1 MHINSLGAE
10 RAERTPSFDYSIRT
24 ANTNTNNNT
33 SSTGSVGKTGAASY
47 ATAMQKALTNQTT
60 PLNYSNTWAGNII
73 IREALEKM
81 KEDPEWESSVMS
93 KIKEE
98 TQTDYDM
105 TQSGL
110 KSYMTQMLVSGA
122 TNGSNFS
129 NYLGYSPYLASTLG
143 YTNTTGLGAL
153 ASSAY
158 SNVMNNT
165 YNTSLLGNWLL

>member
-1 MHINSLGAE
+1 MYINSLGAE

-33 SSTGSVGKTGAASY
+33 SGTTGTGKTGAASY
-47 ATAMQKALTNQTT
+47 ASAMQKALTNQTT

-81 KEDPEWESSVMS
+81 KEDPEWEASVMS

-98 TQTDYDM
+98 TQTDYEM

-110 KSYMTQMLVSGA
+110 QSYMMQMLVSGA

-129 NYLGYSPYLASTLG
+129 NYLGYSPYLANTLG
-143 YTNTTGLGAL
+143 YTNNMGLGAL
-153 ASSAY
+153 ASS
-158 SNVMNNT
+158 
-165 YNTSLLGNWLL
+165 

>member
-1 MHINSLGAE
+1 MYINSLGAE
-10 RAERTPSFDYSIRT
+10 RAERTPSYDYSIRT

-33 SSTGSVGKTGAASY
+33 SSTGGTSKTGAASY
-47 ATAMQKALTNQTT
+47 AAAMQKALTNQTT
-60 PLNYSNTWAGNII
+60 PLNYSSTWAGNII

-81 KEDPEWESSVMS
+81 KEDPEWEASVMS

-98 TQTDYDM
+98 TQTDYEM

-110 KSYMTQMLVSGA
+110 KSYMMQMLVSGA
-122 TNGSNFS
+122 TNGSNYS
-129 NYLGYSPYLASTLG
+129 NYLGYSPYLNTLG
-143 YTNTTGLGAL
+143 YTNTGLGTL

>member
-1 MHINSLGAE
+1 MYINSLGAE
-10 RAERTPSFDYSIRT
+10 RAERVPSFDYSIRT

-33 SSTGSVGKTGAASY
+33 SSTAGVGKTGAASY
-47 ATAMQKALTNQTT
+47 ASAMQKALANKTT

-81 KEDPEWESSVMS
+81 KEDPEWETSVMS

-98 TQTDYDM
+98 TKTDYEM

-110 KSYMTQMLVSGA
+110 QSYMMQMLVSGA
-122 TNGSNFS
+122 TNGSSFS

-143 YTNTTGLGAL
+143 YTNATGLGAL

>member
-1 MHINSLGAE
+1 MYINSLGAE

-33 SSTGSVGKTGAASY
+33 SSTGSVGKAGAASY

-98 TQTDYDM
+98 TQTDYEM

-110 KSYMTQMLVSGA
+110 QSYMMQMLVSGA

-153 ASSAY
+153 ASSEY

>member
-1 MHINSLGAE
+1 MYINSLGTE
-10 RAERTPSFDYSIRT
+10 RAERTPSYDYSIRT
-24 ANTNTNNNT
+24 ANTNTSNHT
-33 SSTGSVGKTGAASY
+33 SSTGSAGKAGSTSY
-47 ATAMQKALTNQTT
+47 AAAMQKALANRTT
-60 PLNYSNTWAGNII
+60 PLNYSSTWAGNII

-98 TQTDYDM
+98 TQTDYEM

-110 KSYMTQMLVSGA
+110 QNYMTQMLVSGA
-122 TNGSNFS
+122 ANGNNFS
-129 NYLGYSPYLASTLG
+129 NYLGYSPYLTNALG
-143 YTNTTGLGAL
+143 YTNAGLGTL

>member
-10 RAERTPSFDYSIRT
+10 RAERTHSHDHSLRT

-47 ATAMQKALTNQTT
+47 ASAMQKALTNQTT

-98 TQTDYDM
+98 TRTDYEM

-110 KSYMTQMLVSGA
+110 QNYMMQMLVSGA
-122 TNGSNFS
+122 SNGSNFS

-143 YTNTTGLGAL
+143 YTNATGLGAH
-153 ASSAY
+153 ASSA
-158 SNVMNNT
+158 
-165 YNTSLLGNWLL
+165 

>member
-1 MHINSLGAE
+1 MYINSLGTE
-10 RAERTPSFDYSIRT
+10 RAERTASYDYSNHSV
-24 ANTNTNNNT
+24 NTNTTNT
-33 SSTGSVGKTGAASY
+33 SGVSGTSKTGATSY
-47 ATAMQKALTNQTT
+47 ATAMQKALANKTS
-60 PLNYSNTWAGNII
+60 PLNYSSTWAGNII

-81 KEDPEWESSVMS
+81 KEDPEWEASVMS

-110 KSYMTQMLVSGA
+110 QSYMTQMLVSGA
-122 TNGSNFS
+122 ANGSSFS

-143 YTNTTGLGAL
+143 YTNTGLGTL

>member
-1 MHINSLGAE
+1 MYINSLGAE
-10 RAERTPSFDYSIRT
+10 RAERTASYDYSSRSVDA
-24 ANTNTNNNT
+24 ANTSNHTT
-33 SSTGSVGKTGAASY
+33 AAGSVGKTESTSY
-47 ATAMQKALTNQTT
+47 ASAMQKALANRTS
-60 PLNYSNTWAGNII
+60 PLNYSSTWAGNII

-81 KEDPEWESSVMS
+81 KEDPEWEASVMNM
-93 KIKEE
+93 IKEE

-110 KSYMTQMLVSGA
+110 QSYMTQMLVSGA
-122 TNGSNFS
+122 ANGSSFS
-129 NYLGYSPYLASTLG
+129 NYLGYSPYLAASLG
-143 YTNTTGLGAL
+143 YTNTGLGAL

>member
-1 MHINSLGAE
+1 MYINSLGAE
-10 RAERTPSFDYSIRT
+10 RAERIPSYDYSIRT
-24 ANTNTNNNT
+24 ADTNTSNNT
-33 SSTGSVGKTGAASY
+33 SGTTGVGKTGATSY
-47 ATAMQKALTNQTT
+47 AAAMQKALTNQTT
-60 PLNYSNTWAGNII
+60 PLNYSSTWAGNII

-98 TQTDYDM
+98 TQTDYEM

-110 KSYMTQMLVSGA
+110 QSYMTQMLVSGA

-129 NYLGYSPYLASTLG
+129 NYLGYSPYLANTLG
-143 YTNTTGLGAL
+143 YTNAGLGTL